1 MNNKIMSISNQVKYF
16 KTINGITWICAGIF
30 DIFDGIFFSAITCI
44 MLIISV
50 ILQLTVS
57 FANKESDDE
66 LSSLNR
72 IKAGADTQSIMH
84 IIFCAASVVLL
95 LLTRISFIS
104 TAINWKQLIVPMFFI
119 IIGLENF
126 VWGICFKKH
135 EEE

>member
-1 MNNKIMSISNQVKYF
+1 
-16 KTINGITWICAGIF
+16 
-30 DIFDGIFFSAITCI
+30 

-50 ILQLTVS
+50 ILQLIVS
-57 FANKESDDE
+57 FANKEDDDE

-72 IKAGADTQSIMH
+72 IKAGADTRSIMH
-84 IIFCAASVVLL
+84 IIFCVASVVLL

-104 TAINWKQLIVPMFFI
+104 TAINWKHLIVPIFFI
-119 IIGLENF
+119 IIGFENF